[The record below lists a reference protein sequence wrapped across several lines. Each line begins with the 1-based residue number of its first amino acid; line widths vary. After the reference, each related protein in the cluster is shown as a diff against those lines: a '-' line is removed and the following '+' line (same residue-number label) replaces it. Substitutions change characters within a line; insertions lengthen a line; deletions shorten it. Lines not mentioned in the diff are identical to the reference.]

1 MLHYDFKCTKIV
13 SISCHIF
20 EKNKDPVP
28 LPYPGVNLG
37 TPFFGQLFHKSTPG
51 LVEVR

>member
-28 LPYPGVNLG
+28 VRYPGVNWAHRFLANC
-37 TPFFGQLFHKSTPG
+37 FIKAL
-51 LVEVR
+51 LD